1 MTTLE
6 REPDR
11 NLDYVAV
18 RMDGAPAN
26 RRESKNDIQELSR
39 RIDRTNER
47 IDRMLLAALVGI
59 GGLLVVTVLGGFVAL
74 SWAIL
79 QSA

>member
-11 NLDYVAV
+11 NLDYVAG
-18 RMDGAPAN
+18 RMDGAPAT

-79 QSA
+79 HSA